1 MEYQSSSS
9 QTKDECGSTFG
20 NKMLTMSYQS
30 SKGWSS
36 PIIKDYAPITISP
49 SAQCLHYGQTVL
61 KIWSP
66 IKSMTIFISLNLSN
80 TLKSSINH

>member
-20 NKMLTMSYQS
+20 NKMLTMSYQA

-36 PIIKDYAPITISP
+36 PII
-49 SAQCLHYGQTVL
+49 
-61 KIWSP
+61 
-66 IKSMTIFISLNLSN
+66 
-80 TLKSSINH
+80 